1 MDLVEIKT
9 DAEIAIMRRAGK
21 VVAET
26 LQYLGEMAVPGI
38 STKALASIAEECCLN
53 NKVLPAFKGY
63 LGFPSSICISINEEI
78 VHGIPSERTLCSG
91 DLVKLDFGVF
101 HDGFYAD
108 AAITV
113 TVGDNYF
120 PVKTRDLI
128 HTTQRCLNAAISKM
142 VPGATLLEVSSA
154 IADIAEASNF
164 FVPTDFSGHG
174 IGRLLHESPVV
185 PNYRDPEIVD
195 LVLKPGMVFAIE
207 PILMQNSPDV
217 KLLKDRWTAVA
228 KHGGLS
234 AHFEHTVAV
243 TKTGPKILTLV

>member
-9 DAEIAIMRRAGK
+9 DAEIAIMGHAGK

-26 LQYLGEMAVPGI
+26 LQYLGEMATPGV
-38 STKALASIAEECCLN
+38 STRALASLAEEYCTKY
-53 NKVLPAFKGY
+53 KVLPAFKGY
-63 LGFPSSICISINEEI
+63 LGFPSPICISVNEEI

-113 TVGDNYF
+113 AVGNEYF

-128 HTTQRCLNAAISKM
+128 QTTKRCLNAAITKM
-142 VPGATLLEVSSA
+142 VPGSTLLDVSSA
-154 IADIAEASNF
+154 IADIADASNF

-185 PNYRDPEIVD
+185 PNYRDPEIAD

-207 PILMQNSPDV
+207 PILTQNSPDV
-217 KLLKDRWTAVA
+217 KILKDRWTAVT
-228 KHGGLS
+228 KYGGLS

-243 TKTGPKILTLV
+243 TKNGPKILTKL